1 MPLNEQDQLSLLQD
15 ILKNHQV
22 DCCGT
27 VSECEQ
33 LERIIQSLNNNQQIN
48 QQVKDILID
57 VFSYSQQGQNAD
69 NINDYINNH
78 KEDISQW
85 IDNLNN
91 SNLT

>member
-57 VFSYSQQGQNAD
+57 VYSYSQQGQNTD

-78 KEDISQW
+78 REDISQW